1 MRFLAWVIMAAVF
14 LITFVLSK
22 DLLMSFGAQLIAL
35 FIMLVFGKQFFFG
48 EATNP
53 DIKKED

>member
-14 LITFVLSK
+14 LVTFAISK
-22 DLLMSFGAQLIAL
+22 DLLMSFAAQLITV

-48 EATNP
+48 DKTNP
-53 DIKKED
+53 DLKKDE